1 LKQILSFSGKIDLGL
16 HLVLTGENC
25 LADSAKNAWFKDRA
39 EAAAKDAIA
48 KAETGLAIAKEAVTT
63 ATQMAEKMK
72 RDLTGARCGQRVL
85 ICTTAPNAPR
95 CARPW
100 VVDSGPYV
108 AGRLIDALPQ
118 VLDVLGLDPARG
130 VYRVTYSLLP
140 IDDSRDDP
148 KACWFPRWV
157 GRPYWAHCER

>member
-1 LKQILSFSGKIDLGL
+1 MRSA
-16 HLVLTGENC
+16 VLL
-25 LADSAKNAWFKDRA
+25 LAGI
-39 EAAAKDAIA
+39 AAALLALLAFGPPTRAATPPTTLMSWYGDGAGEAGGAIA
-48 KAETGLAIAKEAVTT
+48 CGTGRLKPT
-63 ATQMAEKMK
+63 AYGVAMR